1 MLMSGGNSPEHLTQC
16 PHHALFS
23 HQNSWCH
30 DSNPAL
36 FFLPCV
42 TYQAENTGHQRA
54 NRESLGLSP
63 FLSPNHPYSK
73 WNEETDLNFH
83 EVSQVLER
91 QKWTKL
97 PSASVT
103 VGGLSGPARLVADVC
118 LFLPSVLV
126 CKEINLL
133 SSIQWCEECLLQ
145 GGSLSNGHRLT
156 CHAAN
161 LWKQKPYFKKKFSLL
176 RILEGKFIFQLW
188 LCQFPQMY
196 SNVLEECNCSV
207 MTQHWIRLH
216 FNGNNKNRN
225 LPLAAAHRGWGA
237 FVLILKKPGSPSRM
251 AWRAH
256 IREQGSC

>member
-133 SSIQWCEECLLQ
+133 SSIQWCDVFCKGVLFQMDIGWLVMQQIFESKNHILRKNFPCLEFLREN
-145 GGSLSNGHRLT
+145 LSSSYD
-156 CHAAN
+156 CAN
-161 LWKQKPYFKKKFSLL
+161 
-176 RILEGKFIFQLW
+176 
-188 LCQFPQMY
+188 FPKCI
-196 SNVLEECNCSV
+196 V
-207 MTQHWIRLH
+207 T
-216 FNGNNKNRN
+216 F
-225 LPLAAAHRGWGA
+225 
-237 FVLILKKPGSPSRM
+237 
-251 AWRAH
+251 
-256 IREQGSC
+256 